1 MVALFGKCN
10 QGNLCNFSISC
21 KWEIVQMKQLS
32 PSLIVCFTAGVSF
45 ARIAEREMLCF
56 NCLLISNNGF
66 YKSTALLKAAS
77 VF

>member
-1 MVALFGKCN
+1 MQSRESLQLQYFLQV
-10 QGNLCNFSISC
+10 GNSSDETAFSIISS
-21 KWEIVQMKQLS
+21 I
-32 PSLIVCFTAGVSF
+32 IVCFTAGVSF

-66 YKSTALLKAAS
+66 YKLTALLKAAS